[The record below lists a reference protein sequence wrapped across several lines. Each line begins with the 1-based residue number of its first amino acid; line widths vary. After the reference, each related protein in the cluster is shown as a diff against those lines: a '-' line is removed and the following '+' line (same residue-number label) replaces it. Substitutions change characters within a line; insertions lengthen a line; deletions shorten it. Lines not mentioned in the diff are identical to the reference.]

1 MATGSSI
8 RDPGGDIALWGPT
21 GSGKTWLIHAL
32 AKELVWYSR
41 HDPEFDYQVMD
52 QAGMPVDISPPSLS
66 VIGPTHGHEDRSW
79 QFQRTPRQESKSHQ
93 ISAHTHNINVH
104 DDKGAS
110 LVEALQIPDQHPMTL
125 ITLRESTNVIALLDP
140 TLLESSSVQSPINLI
155 SGSASSNLK
164 SKAEYAQMIQY
175 LCHLMV
181 SQARNQDERY
191 LAVCITKIDLL
202 NIRRDPNILIEP
214 LFGTSMAHILDSYKN
229 QIKIKIFA
237 TSAVGSVRVE
247 LQDVEC
253 NAIPGH
259 ALDDMR
265 PVYGDQLDLPVSWRD
280 TASVGELAGC
290 PVRLRFELK
299 DADIF
304 SIRFT
309 G

>member
-202 NIRRDPNILIEP
+202 NIRRDPNILVEP

-237 TSAVGSVRVE
+237 TSAVGYYWDSSKRKSNYDPATREVRYPSSWEPFNVAAPFFWIF
-247 LQDVEC
+247 EC
-253 NAIPGH
+253 N
-259 ALDDMR
+259 
-265 PVYGDQLDLPVSWRD
+265 
-280 TASVGELAGC
+280 E
-290 PVRLRFELK
+290 RLRLNRGWLGPFRQENYLGYP
-299 DADIF
+299 
-304 SIRFT
+304 SPRR
-309 G
+309 